1 MEKERAEIVDDND
14 GQKIVLI
21 KDTLFRGRRRIDWDD
36 VRDYIRSFSGT
47 SYVVEETG
55 DEVNMG
61 LDVPNEYSGSNY
73 TYSLKG
79 AAAKAKANAA
89 QCLPEMIQIARN
101 PHFRENDEEK
111 HARNAKFGW
120 YRYDSRFAVPI
131 YDDNG
136 GIERYN
142 EYHASLLVRHDE
154 NGKKYLYD
162 VIDIKKETSN
172 PLGS

>member
-1 MEKERAEIVDDND
+1 MNKERAEITKDNE
-14 GQKIVLI
+14 GKEIVLI

-36 VRDYIRSFSGT
+36 VRDYIRAFTGN
-47 SYVVEETG
+47 SYVVKETG
-55 DEVNMG
+55 DVIHMG

-89 QCLPEMIQIARN
+89 QCLPELIQIASN
-101 PHFRENDEEK
+101 PHFRENNEEK
-111 HARNAKFGW
+111 HERNAKFGW

-131 YDDNG
+131 YDDDG
-136 GIERYN
+136 CVERYN
-142 EYHASLLVRHDE
+142 AYHTSLLVRHDE
-154 NGKKYLYD
+154 DGKRYLYD
-162 VIDIKKETSN
+162 IIDIKKETSN